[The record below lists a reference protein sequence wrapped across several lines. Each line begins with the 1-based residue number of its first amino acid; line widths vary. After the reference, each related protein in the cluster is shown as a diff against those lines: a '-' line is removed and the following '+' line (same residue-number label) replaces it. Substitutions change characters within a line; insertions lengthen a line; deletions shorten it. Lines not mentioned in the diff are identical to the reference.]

1 MVCAPVRSMIP
12 ELKLGDY
19 LAIQAHKPCSPYVPR
34 WRHLTLEP
42 YIILPVA
49 NDLKSNN
56 VAEDMDSWNRN
67 FFLSD
72 IECRKVHY
80 VKRFTVH
87 IRVKD
92 RPAICSSTKNVDV
105 GHGFL

>member
-12 ELKLGDY
+12 ELQLG
-19 LAIQAHKPCSPYVPR
+19 LPLCR
-34 WRHLTLEP
+34 WRHLTIEP
-42 YIILPVA
+42 YIILPMA